1 MDIILNQN
9 SIEPIYSQIFQ
20 QISNQILSGKIVG
33 GTQLPTIR
41 QIAQELKI
49 SVIPVKRAWEEL
61 DRSGLIKT
69 ITGRGTFVSDLQKS
83 ELKEI
88 KNSNAENF
96 IKQIC
101 TQAKENGISQDE
113 LIKLIKKFY
122 Q

>member
-20 QISNQILSGKIVG
+20 QISNQILSGKLVG

-61 DRSGLIKT
+61 DRCGLIKT

-88 KNSNAENF
+88 KSSNAENF
-96 IKQIC
+96 VKQIC
-101 TQAKENGISQDE
+101 TQAKENGISQEE
-113 LIKLIKKFY
+113 LIKLIKKY
-122 Q
+122 Y

>member
-1 MDIILNQN
+1 MDIILNNN
-9 SIEPIYSQIFQ
+9 SDEPIYSQIFQ

-69 ITGRGTFVSDLQKS
+69 ITGRGTFVSELQKS

-101 TQAKENGISQDE
+101 SQAKENGISQDE
-113 LIKLIKKFY
+113 LIKLIKKIY
-122 Q
+122 